1 MKNTAAAVV
10 ALALGCS
17 STALAAQEVAF
28 VTCPIVQD
36 TPTVPCWL
44 VEHNGEELYMG
55 VQVDSSSAFSPPSL
69 GHKVLV
75 EGTLTDRVECG
86 ARVIDPI
93 KISIMPELSPECDEM
108 RMAQPGV
115 DISFVPRRPPG
126 PSAGRLA
133 YDTFEPEPDP
143 EPPYE
148 PQSFNIQFPFD
159 ELFTFS
165 RAPALLDITD
175 YAELT
180 QARTVEVM
188 ARRGATRLD
197 DGTLLMERSGIASQR
212 AEQLIAL
219 LRHIGLTEAEFIIRA
234 DDTPVEGGPE
244 SRWTEVR
251 IVP

>member
-1 MKNTAAAVV
+1 MKTAITATAG
-10 ALALGCS
+10 LLLGCS
-17 STALAAQEVAF
+17 SVAAAAQDVAF

-44 VEHNGEELYMG
+44 VEHGGEEFYMG

-69 GHKVLV
+69 GHMVLV
-75 EGTLTDRVECG
+75 EGTLTDREECG

-93 KISIMPELSPECDEM
+93 TISVMPELSPECEEM
-108 RMAQPGV
+108 RMVQPGV

-133 YDTFEPEPDP
+133 YNTFEPEPDP

-148 PQSFNIQFPFD
+148 PRSFNLRFPFN
-159 ELFTFS
+159 ELATFS
-165 RAPALLDITD
+165 RAPTLLDITD
-175 YAELT
+175 YAQLT
-180 QARTVEVM
+180 SARTVEVI

-197 DGTLLMERSGIASQR
+197 DGTLLIERSGIAAQR
-212 AEQLIAL
+212 AEQVITL
-219 LRHIGLTEAEFIIRA
+219 LRHIGLTDAEFTIRA